1 MLSGPYATMLL
12 GDFGAE
18 VIKIEPPGTGEAT
31 RRLLADDPA
40 NSVAGMGAYFL
51 TLGRNKKSVTLDI
64 KRPEGYEI
72 FCRLVAGADV
82 VVSNFRAGV
91 AQRIGIDYE
100 SLKGCNPRIITC
112 SITGFGEYGPNKDHT
127 SFDLVAQATGGGMS
141 ITGNGDSPMRS
152 GIPIG
157 DLGGG
162 LMGALGVLAALQART
177 STGRGQHLDVSMQD
191 CQLSLLNYMA
201 TMTFLSGVQPP
212 AMGNA
217 HFVHVPYDSFPAND
231 GHIIIA
237 VITDGLWL
245 RCLQAIGLEELNLP
259 EYARASGRLHHREV
273 IVQRVIEQLQTQ
285 PSAYWLARLTE
296 NGVPCAPVNDIK
308 AALADS
314 HVHARG
320 MIVDVPLA
328 QGGSVKQVG
337 IPVKF
342 SETGEEVFTP
352 PPLLGADTE
361 VILSSLAGVRAKD
374 FAALKEQGVV

>member
-1 MLSGPYATMLL
+1 MLSGPYATMMLA
-12 GDFGAE
+12 DFGAE
-18 VIKIEPPGTGEAT
+18 VIKIEPPGSGEAT

-72 FCRLVAGADV
+72 FSRLVAGADI

-91 AQRIGIDYE
+91 AHRLGIEYE
-100 SLKGCNPRIITC
+100 SLKKCNPRVITC

-127 SFDLVAQATGGGMS
+127 SFDIVAQATGGGMS
-141 ITGNGDSPMRS
+141 ITGNGDMPMRS

-162 LMGALGVLAALQART
+162 LMGALGILAALQAR
-177 STGRGQHLDVSMQD
+177 SLTGRGQHLDILMQD

-217 HFVHVPYDSFPAND
+217 HFVHVPYDSFPTKD
-231 GHIIIA
+231 GHIIVA

-245 RCLQAIGLEELNLP
+245 SCLKALSLEELDLP
-259 EYARASGRLHHREV
+259 EYARSSGRLQHRDVLVEK
-273 IVQRVIEQLQTQ
+273 ITAKLLTRE
-285 PSAYWLARLTE
+285 SAYWLARLAE
-296 NGVPCAPVNDIK
+296 SGVPCAPVNSIK

-320 MIVDVPLA
+320 MVVDVPLA

-342 SETGEEVFTP
+342 SDTGDEVFTS
-352 PPLLGADTE
+352 PPLLGADTDK
-361 VILSSLAGVRAKD
+361 ILSTLAGVGVEML
-374 FAALKEQGVV
+374 AALKEQGVV